1 MKSMKEGCDKEE
13 EWLKAMKLCV
23 CVCVCVCVCAGLVI
37 IATNERSMSFPEGE
51 HLGKIEKEDF
61 FFFKMTT
68 DSLPS

>member
-13 EWLKAMKLCV
+13 EWLKAMKL
-23 CVCVCVCVCAGLVI
+23 CVCVCVCAGLVI

>member
-13 EWLKAMKLCV
+13 EWLKAMKL
-23 CVCVCVCVCAGLVI
+23 CVCVCVCAGLVI

-61 FFFKMTT
+61 FFFKMNI